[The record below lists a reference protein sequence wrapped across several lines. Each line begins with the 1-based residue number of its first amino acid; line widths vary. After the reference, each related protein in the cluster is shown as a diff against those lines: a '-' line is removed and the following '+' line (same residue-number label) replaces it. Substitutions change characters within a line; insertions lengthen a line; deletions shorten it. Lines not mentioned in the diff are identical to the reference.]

1 MYRSYSLNDMAEEIL
16 KESDTY
22 LSAYEIWDMAC
33 KHGLD
38 SKLTSIGKTP
48 LSSLSVA
55 LSRNAKSK
63 KPKFKQFGS
72 HPFKYALINK

>member
-22 LSAYEIWDMAC
+22 LSASEIWDMA
-33 KHGLD
+33 
-38 SKLTSIGKTP
+38 GKTP

-55 LSRNAKSK
+55 LSRNAKSTN
-63 KPKFKQFGS
+63 PKFKQFGS
-72 HPFKYALINK
+72 HTV